1 MLSKQILTDTGL
13 ELSVEEGGKEGLII
27 CCILV
32 HLPGVRLGKWVVVD
46 RGTEHDVV
54 DHTEELDNR
63 GRHELEI

>member
-1 MLSKQILTDTGL
+1 M
-13 ELSVEEGGKEGLII
+13 II

-46 RGTEHDVV
+46 RGTEHDVM
-54 DHTEELDNR
+54 DHTEELDKR